1 MCLGLIALLMMVV
14 LWPSPSPAR
23 TDVKTGPLAWADQ
36 TAVDARAER
45 GRDLFVSRCAS
56 CHGVDGSGT
65 DAGPPLRGVGAAM
78 VDFQLR
84 TGRMPLADPGVQP
97 RRKPPVFTQ
106 EEIDDVVA
114 YVTSLEPGG
123 PEIPSV
129 DPHAGDVALGQRLF
143 VANCAPCHGATGN
156 GGAVGKGALAPSLS
170 LAGPVEIAEALVVGP
185 GEMPV
190 FAFSPHETDSIVA
203 FIDYLEHRPDRGGAD
218 IGGVGPVPEGFVAWT
233 LGMGALLG
241 VALVVGHHRP
251 TRRPGGAEMPPPE
264 EHT

>member
-1 MCLGLIALLMMVV
+1 MALLVV
-14 LWPSPSPAR
+14 VAVWPSPSPAG
-23 TDVKTGPLAWADQ
+23 TVVGAGALASADQ
-36 TAVDARAER
+36 IALEARADR
-45 GRDLFVSRCAS
+45 GRDLFISRCAS
-56 CHGVDGSGT
+56 CHDIDGSGT

-84 TGRMPLADPGVQP
+84 TGRMPLADPDVQP

-106 EEIDDVVA
+106 DEIDDVVA
-114 YVTSLEPGG
+114 YVTSLQPGG
-123 PEIPSV
+123 PPIPSV
-129 DPHAGDVALGQRLF
+129 DAQAGDLALGQRLF

-190 FAFSPHETDSIVA
+190 FDFSPHERDSIVA
-203 FIDYLEHRPDRGGAD
+203 FIAYLEHRPDRGGAD
-218 IGGVGPVPEGFVAWT
+218 IGGVGPVPEGFVAWA
-233 LGMGALLG
+233 LGMAALLG

-251 TRRPGGAEMPPPE
+251 TRPPSRVEPSRPE
-264 EHT
+264 EQT